1 MTITIDAPTLAP
13 SATTRLRDSWTH
25 HDARRPDR
33 PGGPLDARQPH
44 RDRRRRLH
52 RAATRHV
59 GARPAEYRAA
69 DRRPP
74 DVPLTCSTSPR
85 RRAAPAARSA
95 TALDPCTILPTTG
108 LARLVDAR
116 LSQRGPA
123 EERAHGQQCSWD
135 FPDPGGVVDGA
146 LTITAW
152 RGDQF
157 FSAGSIGE
165 PLAGL
170 GDEAQIDRA
179 SGIVLFRAGDDV
191 LRAHVLSPGRA
202 LDVARALADAL

>member
-1 MTITIDAPTLAP
+1 VHHRTD
-13 SATTRLRDSWTH
+13 TRPVD
-25 HDARRPDR
+25 
-33 PGGPLDARQPH
+33 H
-44 RDRRRRLH
+44 RSTR
-52 RAATRHV
+52 RHV
-59 GARPAEYRAA
+59 SPTAAVGSIALIAALLLTTSACGSGASPAAAGTSRA
-69 DRRPP
+69 DGGDP
-74 DVPLTCSTSPR
+74 T
-85 RRAAPAARSA
+85 PAARGA

-123 EERAHGQQCSWD
+123 EERALGQQCSWD

-165 PLAGL
+165 PLPGL

-179 SGIVLFRAGDDV
+179 SGIVLFRVGDDV
-191 LRAHVLSPGRA
+191 LQAHLLSPARHGRA
-202 LDVARALADAL
+202 LDVARALAGAL